1 MKLFILPV
9 LLSATTALASPIV
22 GTWHCTSSDGIHR
35 GDMRIKYIPDGSFN
49 GDVTVNVD
57 IDNDSNNVLTYH
69 LISTGKWRFENNT
82 LTKSQIEFSDL
93 SRHHSPET
101 KAWLEK
107 SEGARSVENM
117 IHSMLN
123 SMMGKATIEED
134 VQQLDKAGNLISE
147 KDGFRKICT
156 KVK

>member
-22 GTWHCTSSDGIHR
+22 GTWHCTSSYDINQGNIQ
-35 GDMRIKYIPDGSFN
+35 IEYLPDGSFS
-49 GDVTVNVD
+49 GDVTVNVN
-57 IDNDSNNVLTYH
+57 IDDNSNNVLTYH
-69 LISTGKWRFENNT
+69 LTSTGKWRFENNT

-93 SRHHSPET
+93 SRRHSPET
-101 KAWLEK
+101 QAWLEK
-107 SEGARSVENM
+107 SEDARSVENM
-117 IHSMLN
+117 MHSMLN
-123 SMMGKATIEED
+123 SMMGKATIED

>member
-1 MKLFILPV
+1 MKFFILPV

-22 GTWHCTSSDGIHR
+22 GTWHCTSSYDINQGNIQ
-35 GDMRIKYIPDGSFN
+35 IEYLPDGSFS
-49 GDVTVNVD
+49 GDVTVNVN
-57 IDNDSNNVLTYH
+57 IDDDSNNLLTYH

-93 SRHHSPET
+93 SRRHSPET
-101 KAWLEK
+101 QAWLEK
-107 SEGARSVENM
+107 SEDARSVENM
-117 IHSMLN
+117 MHSMLN
-123 SMMGKATIEED
+123 SMMGKATIED
-134 VQQLDKAGNLISE
+134 VQQLDRTGKLVSE